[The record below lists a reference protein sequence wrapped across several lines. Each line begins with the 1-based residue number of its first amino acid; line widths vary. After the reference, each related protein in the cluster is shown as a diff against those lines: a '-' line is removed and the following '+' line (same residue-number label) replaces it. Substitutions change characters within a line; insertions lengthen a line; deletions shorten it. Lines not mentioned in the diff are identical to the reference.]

1 MNNLGLAAENRC
13 VLLVD
18 DDAAVR
24 GAMRRTLVQAG
35 LSVVEAECGD
45 VASEML
51 EGAETFDL
59 LVTDVR
65 MPGQRDGMALACDW
79 RRRMPGRPILF
90 VSGYSREH
98 FDAALLGSSE
108 AVLHKPF
115 QRALLLS
122 TVLRLLDGG
131 ANSR

>member
-1 MNNLGLAAENRC
+1 MNNLGLSVEKRC

-65 MPGQRDGMALACDW
+65 MPGQRDGMALASDW
-79 RRRMPGRPILF
+79 RRRMPGRPVLF
-90 VSGYSREH
+90 VSGDSIERL
-98 FDAALLGSSE
+98 DADLLGSSE

-115 QRALLLS
+115 QRASLLS
-122 TVLRLLDGG
+122 TVLRLLDGE